1 MYKSILLPVDLHD
14 ESSWRKALPVAV
26 KLAEAFGAKLQ
37 VMTVVPEFGYGLVA
51 SHFPPDF
58 QKKALESATK
68 ALGVFVK
75 EKVPVGGVKAHV
87 AQGAIYDEILRVAK
101 THGCDLV
108 VMGSHRP
115 ELADYL
121 IGPNAARVVR
131 HAVQSVLVV
140 RE

>member
-14 ESSWRKALPVAV
+14 ESSWRKALPVAI
-26 KLAEAFGAKLQ
+26 KLVETFGAQLQ

-51 SHFPPDF
+51 SHFPEDF
-58 QKKALESATK
+58 QKKALASATK
-68 ALGVFVK
+68 ALNAFVK
-75 EKVPVGGVKAHV
+75 AKVPGGAKPHV
-87 AQGAIYDEILRVAK
+87 AQGAIYDEILRTAK
-101 THGCDLV
+101 AQDCDLI

-131 HAVQSVLVV
+131 HATQSVLVV